1 MSKTIK
7 FTHGETGKEITS
19 FDVAEADLGSV
30 RDKIKFLLALNFVK
44 YVEMLDGEENV
55 FEYSVD
61 IEYPG
66 HDYLLHLFKDFN
78 EVDAWDYVNSV
89 RYSDID
95 DLASAIVMYGVN
107 DNDKLFVLTNPQF
120 VCHIIFKEE
129 IITKFR
135 KYPGINY
142 FSKER
147 DVVLHTGH
155 DTKQIKLSE
164 YKCNSRSEFIYI
176 LNTIFDIIDNSEH
189 EGIIFDA

>member
-7 FTHGETGKEITS
+7 FTHGESGKEITS
-19 FDVAEADLGSV
+19 FDVAEADLESV
-30 RDKIKFLLALNFVK
+30 RDKIKFLLALNFIK
-44 YVEMLDGEENV
+44 YVETLDGEENI

-66 HDYLLHLFKDFN
+66 HDYLLHLFKEINAIDG
-78 EVDAWDYVNSV
+78 WCHINSV
-89 RYSDID
+89 RYCDID
-95 DLASAIVMYGVN
+95 DAANAIVMHGVN
-107 DNDKLFVLTNPQF
+107 DHDKLFVLTNPQF
-120 VCHIIFKEE
+120 ICHVIFKEE

-135 KYPGINY
+135 KYSGINY

-164 YKCNSRSEFIYI
+164 YKCASRSEFNYI
-176 LNTIFDIIDNSEH
+176 LNTIFDIIDNTEH
-189 EGIIFDA
+189 EGVIFDA